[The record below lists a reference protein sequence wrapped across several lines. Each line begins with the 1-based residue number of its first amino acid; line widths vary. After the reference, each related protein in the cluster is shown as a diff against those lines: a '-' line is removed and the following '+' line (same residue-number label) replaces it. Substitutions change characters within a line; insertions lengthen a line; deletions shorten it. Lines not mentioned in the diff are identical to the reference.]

1 MIIALGRIDLLAAT
15 WPGANAP
22 RGNRGAAYHEERILQ
37 WVLRH
42 NPHCHYIFANTD
54 DCGERPDTWGIANQ
68 SLGLPVVWDVALITL
83 HHRMLAIR
91 SSFFTT
97 ADVPDCDMNMHLA
110 LALDQDHAPRR
121 ALFAD
126 NPPSTVINVTMQPMR
141 RYHTV
146 DRRHHRQSIR
156 DGSGLVAIV
165 NSPGIFERPR
175 LEEIERILGFQA
187 GDTNAPG
194 LQPEWSRTTL
204 RWNVL
209 GDCVDVRAMAHI
221 LNVLPWSPE
230 SMVER
235 GGD

>member
-1 MIIALGRIDLLAAT
+1 
-15 WPGANAP
+15 
-22 RGNRGAAYHEERILQ
+22 
-37 WVLRH
+37 
-42 NPHCHYIFANTD
+42 
-54 DCGERPDTWGIANQ
+54 
-68 SLGLPVVWDVALITL
+68 
-83 HHRMLAIR
+83 
-91 SSFFTT
+91 
-97 ADVPDCDMNMHLA
+97 
-110 LALDQDHAPRR
+110 
-121 ALFAD
+121 
-126 NPPSTVINVTMQPMR
+126 MQPMR

-209 GDCVDVRAMAHI
+209 GDCVDVRAIAHI

>member
-1 MIIALGRIDLLAAT
+1 M
-15 WPGANAP
+15 
-22 RGNRGAAYHEERILQ
+22 ERILQ

-42 NPHCHYIFANTD
+42 NLHCHYIFANTD
-54 DCGERPDTWGIANQ
+54 DCEERPETRRNANQ
-68 SLGLPVVWDVALITL
+68 SLGRPVVWDVALITL

-97 ADVPDCDMNMHLA
+97 ADVPDCNVNMHLA

-121 ALFAD
+121 ALFTD
-126 NPPSTVINVTMQPMR
+126 NPPLSIINVIMQPMR

-156 DGSGLVAIV
+156 DEAGLVAIV
-165 NSPGIFERPR
+165 NSPGRLKRPR
-175 LEEIERILGFQA
+175 VEENKRILGFQA